1 MKEWHGQRFTA
12 VGSQFSFFCLT
23 MLFHCPF
30 VYTEESKNILEK
42 MWRKS
47 DILGPIYLD
56 LLRLIYWSTCLG
68 RYVEIVMQALSEPIG
83 RTKELF
89 WIIEKTN

>member
-1 MKEWHGQRFTA
+1 MKEWHWQRFTA

-23 MLFHCPF
+23 TLFHCPF
-30 VYTEESKNILEK
+30 VYTEEKL
-42 MWRKS
+42 WRKS
-47 DILGPIYLD
+47 DILGAIYLD
-56 LLRLIYWSTCLG
+56 VLPLIYWSTCLG